1 MSIGTVEKQVYSQDL
16 KSCVARHGGSTPPG
30 PTKYKGSCM
39 TQKETL
45 DKAYG
50 SIPKEVTGDFDFF
63 SAFPV
68 PRSLKYYWY
77 KLIRKVTR

>member
-1 MSIGTVEKQVYSQDL
+1 
-16 KSCVARHGGSTPPG
+16 
-30 PTKYKGSCM
+30 M

-77 KLIRKVTR
+77 KLIRKVTRQNMERWPNGKAADC